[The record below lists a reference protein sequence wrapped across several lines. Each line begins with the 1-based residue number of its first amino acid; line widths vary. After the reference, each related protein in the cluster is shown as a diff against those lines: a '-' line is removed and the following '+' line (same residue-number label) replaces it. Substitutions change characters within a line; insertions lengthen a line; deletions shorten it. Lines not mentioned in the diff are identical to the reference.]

1 MAVYYWLIVFV
12 VMIGIEFA
20 TVSLTSIWFAGGAFA
35 GLIVSALGGSV
46 RLQLGAFVAVSFLL
60 ILMVR
65 PLAGRAL
72 KEHRT
77 RTGTERLVGRKVTVQ
92 EKIDNAAGT
101 GTVAVDGQIWL
112 ARTSEEGKTY
122 DKGTVVEIEALE
134 GAKLMVKAP
143 AGI

>member
-60 ILMVR
+60 ILMS
-65 PLAGRAL
+65 AFG
-72 KEHRT
+72 
-77 RTGTERLVGRKVTVQ
+77 RTGF
-92 EKIDNAAGT
+92 
-101 GTVAVDGQIWL
+101 
-112 ARTSEEGKTY
+112 
-122 DKGTVVEIEALE
+122 KGA
-134 GAKLMVKAP
+134 
-143 AGI
+143 